1 MRCESV
7 ILAAGLG
14 TRMKSSRPKVL
25 HPLGGLPL
33 IAYSV
38 DACRQATGSEPI
50 VVIPLDAEEIRRACG
65 PGVEFVEQENP
76 LGTGHALMQAAGRLP
91 GRSELVLATSADM
104 ALLRAETL
112 ADLVEH
118 GRRHPGPITLLTA
131 ISPVSRGFG
140 RLLRSEAGDVVAILE
155 ETHADEKQKAI
166 EELNVGAYVF
176 RLDWLREQLPRLPR
190 SAKGEYYLTD
200 LVAIAAKAGEPIEAV
215 QVADLDEIIGINT
228 REHLAEAEAALRR
241 RINRHWL
248 ESGVS
253 LQDPATTY
261 IGPRVIL
268 GAETFISANT
278 HLEGAT
284 SIGEACR
291 LGPNT
296 IVRDSR
302 IGARCEIEMSVLE
315 GAVLEDEVSVGPFAH
330 LRRGAYLCQGVH
342 VGNFGEVKDSR
353 LEAGVK
359 MGHFSYIG
367 DASIGENVNIGA
379 GTITCNFDGERK
391 QRTEIGDGA
400 FIGSDTML
408 VAPVRVGR
416 GSRTGAGSVVTR
428 DVPDG
433 SVAVGVPAR
442 VIRKQ
447 EVGKDPHA

>member
-25 HPLGGLPL
+25 HPLCGLPL

-104 ALLRAETL
+104 PLLRAETL

-140 RLLRSEAGDVVAILE
+140 RLLRDEGGGIVGILE
-155 ETHADEKQKAI
+155 EAHADEKQKAI

-176 RLDWLREQLPRLPR
+176 RSDWLWEQLPRLPR

-200 LVAIAAKAGEPIEAV
+200 LVAIAARAGEPIEAV

-268 GAETFISANT
+268 GVETFIGANT
-278 HLEGAT
+278 HLEGTT

-315 GAVLEDEVSVGPFAH
+315 SAVLEDEVSVGPFAH

-342 VGNFGEVKDSR
+342 MGNFGEVKDSR

-447 EVGKDPHA
+447 EVGKDPNA